1 MIEGANLAAY
11 RHGLRIGV
19 VVSLEGGSADVG
31 KAVAMQVAAFNP
43 IAVNGKYLLNVP
55 SP

>member
-19 VVSLEGGSADVG
+19 VVSIEGGSEEVG
-31 KAVAMQVAAFNP
+31 KAVCHASGSIQSV
-43 IAVNGKYLLNVP
+43 GCE
-55 SP
+55 